1 MKKYIATALV
11 LLLSWVLMAKKPP
24 HYNEATKECKAFNNM
39 KHTSNTNNVTLEV
52 GKKYRVLQT
61 NKGQILTL
69 IEGERVA
76 QRWVDESCF
85 NEKKAQPLLVNSKK
99 LEASKEQ
106 SSFASRIKMH
116 SKNMKQEGIGL
127 HHATSKQN
135 LLALSWQNA
144 FCQSHQYKKECKRM
158 DSKDFGAFEF
168 VLHGLWPQPRNNQY
182 CKMNKK
188 QIGMD
193 KNKQWNRLDKLTLNA
208 DTRKELAQKMPG
220 YSSNLH
226 LHEWVKHGSC
236 YGTSA
241 NDYYADAMKLLD
253 AVNGSKVQQYFK
265 QNIGRNVTLK
275 EIRKA
280 FDKEFGNGA
289 GKHVTMN
296 CKQGL
301 VTELWLHLG
310 SGESDLKGLLA
321 KGKSPK
327 SRCHKGRVD
336 AVGF

>member
-1 MKKYIATALV
+1 MNRYISTAL
-11 LLLSWVLMAKKPP
+11 LLTLPLTLMAKKPP
-24 HYNEATKECKAFNNM
+24 VYDEATQECKAFNNM
-39 KHTSNTNNVTLEV
+39 KHTSNSHNVVLEI
-52 GKKYRVLQT
+52 GKKYRILQK

-76 QRWVDESCF
+76 QRWVDADCF
-85 NEKKAQPLLVNSKK
+85 GEEKAQPKK
-99 LEASKEQ
+99 AVEVKKEPSSSD
-106 SSFASRIKMH
+106 SSFVSRIKSH
-116 SKNMKQEGIGL
+116 SAKMKEEGMNL
-127 HHATSKQN
+127 HKSTSKQN

>member
-1 MKKYIATALV
+1 MNKYITTALI
-11 LLLSWVLMAKKPP
+11 LTLPLTLMAKKPP
-24 HYNEATKECKAFNNM
+24 VYDEATQECKAFNNM
-39 KHTSNTNNVTLEV
+39 KHTSNSNNVELEI
-52 GKKYRVLQT
+52 GKKYRILQK

-85 NEKKAQPLLVNSKK
+85 GDEKSESKREFK
-99 LEASKEQ
+99 KVESEKEAS
-106 SSFASRIKMH
+106 SSFSSRLQTY
-116 SKNMKQEGIGL
+116 SQNMKKEASVL
-127 HHATSKQN
+127 HQSTSKQN

-158 DSKDFGAFEF
+158 NSKDFGAFEF

-182 CKMNKK
+182 CKMSKK
-188 QIGMD
+188 QVGMD
-193 KNKQWNRLDKLTLNA
+193 KNKQWNRLDKLTLSS

-241 NDYYADAMKLLD
+241 NDYYVDAMKLLD
-253 AVNGSKVQQYFK
+253 AVNSSKVQQYFK
-265 QNIGRNVTLK
+265 QNIGRVVTLK
-275 EIRKA
+275 EIRKT
-280 FDKEFGNGA
+280 FNKEFGLGA

-296 CKQGL
+296 CKRGL

-310 SGESDLKGLLA
+310 SGENDLTGLLS
-321 KGKSPK
+321 KGKTPK